1 MEASPSE
8 NTSGTAFVES
18 EVSRSKQD
26 QTKDYSSHA
35 GTIGDATEI
44 DSCPSD
50 VLTNQLKGCS
60 QRESD
65 SLSHPKGS
73 VQFSLSH
80 SNHEGL
86 NNEGRLERKQWVDK
100 EVATK
105 QVVLAERNFAE
116 ACEQKL
122 QKELKKLS
130 VQSRPSR
137 DRLAVFSDVFDDVC
151 EGSPVFGHILREIK
165 CSQPLS
171 DSVKDTDVKEMGEKE
186 LDNAPKQVCML
197 EQEARRAL
205 EEKKRFQHELQ
216 KISAVIGS
224 EDNLKNTSLSMLQDS
239 ANIPQLRL
247 QVLKIRKEIQDLEK
261 EIGEN
266 LVYDVRTSATERRIK
281 EVKTESMK
289 LIASNNRLRTI
300 SKDFE
305 EKINEVLN
313 TEKVNK
319 SLRRYVVR
327 ASQYLTRIYVF
338 DLLLLRFGFFVCFNP
353 CRMLWSEIFGD
364 LQTDGE

>member
-137 DRLAVFSDVFDDVC
+137 DRLAVFSDVFDDADYDLYANHLIR
-151 EGSPVFGHILREIK
+151 SHSSTLNM

-319 SLRRYVVR
+319 SLRR
-327 ASQYLTRIYVF
+327 
-338 DLLLLRFGFFVCFNP
+338 
-353 CRMLWSEIFGD
+353 MLWSEIFGD

>member
-1 MEASPSE
+1 MEASPPE

-18 EVSRSKQD
+18 GVFRSKQD

-35 GTIGDATEI
+35 GTIGDATLTEI

-80 SNHEGL
+80 SSHEGL
-86 NNEGRLERKQWVDK
+86 NDEGRLEMKQWVDK

-105 QVVLAERNFAE
+105 QVVLAEINFAE

-130 VQSRPSR
+130 VQCRPSR

-151 EGSPVFGHILREIK
+151 EGLPVFGHILREIK
-165 CSQPLS
+165 ADYDLYANHLIRSHSSTLNMCSQPLR

-197 EQEARRAL
+197 EQEARRAV

-216 KISAVIGS
+216 KISAVIGL

-247 QVLKIRKEIQDLEK
+247 QVLKTRKEIQDLEK

-266 LVYDVRTSATERRIK
+266 LVCNVRTSATERRIK

-319 SLRRYVVR
+319 SLRR
-327 ASQYLTRIYVF
+327 
-338 DLLLLRFGFFVCFNP
+338 
-353 CRMLWSEIFGD
+353 MLWSEIFGD